1 MSNPTRIAEVE
12 GLRGLAIALVVI
24 FHFFPNALAGGFLG
38 VDIFFVISGF
48 VITQRLL
55 RDFETGRGLQVLPAF
70 YMARIRR
77 LFPALA
83 VVLVFSLGLGG
94 LNFFADEYA
103 VLGAHAMASASFTV
117 NIHLA
122 QELGYFGAEA
132 VTKPLLHLWSIA
144 VEMQFYLLWPLVLLA
159 SLSLARTTAPKLII
173 NLACLALGLG
183 SLAVCIYSSPA
194 TPDAGYF
201 STVARAWEFLIGAQL
216 GLLLQNRAHGV
227 EPLAGLET
235 LKGIS
240 KQSPP
245 TNGGATV
252 PSAAWAGL
260 LLFLGLSLVAYGLIS
275 VEANQP
281 PGLHSL
287 YPTLGAALLLYG
299 APRHRLGRAL
309 FGNSLAKGLGKIS
322 YSLYLWHWPLLSFA
336 TVLGSERPTL
346 FQSLG
351 LIALAVLLSVLSYLF
366 VEKPARRLNQLKTLL
381 VLFLPMLG
389 LSAAGAA
396 VHEAKGFPMRLGE
409 RETFVAYF
417 ENKAPDFQY
426 FLTKI
431 DILKNYRMECNYFDI
446 QGYVTG
452 NLTNQPVS
460 SIAQACTEPDPRA
473 ASRLLLW
480 GDSHA
485 QQYWYGIN
493 ATAPKSLSLLMV
505 ASSGCA
511 PKANVSKDS
520 AEDYCVRS
528 NYVAGQTIAQ
538 QKPGLVLLARQS
550 GYSLEQAR
558 QAAQELEAQ
567 FDSLPTQFIF
577 MAATPTWKADLPR
590 IMARHWWDS
599 KPERSQDKLKQAPL
613 GKAMQ
618 RQSPMESQIRLSERS
633 LWLNTLHGLCNEQ
646 GCLTFVGQFSESQL
660 TSWDYGHLTPVASE
674 FLAKHWLMPQ
684 LQERLEAALPQ

>member
-24 FHFFPNALAGGFLG
+24 FHFFPSALAGGFLG

-55 RDFETGRGLQVLPAF
+55 RDFEAGRGLQVLPEF

-83 VVLVFSLGLGG
+83 VVLLFSLSLGWIG
-94 LNFFADEYA
+94 FFSDEYA

-117 NIHLA
+117 NTHLA

-132 VTKPLLHLWSIA
+132 ITKPLLHLWSIA
-144 VEMQFYLLWPLVLLA
+144 VEMQFYLLWPLALLA
-159 SLSLARTTAPKLII
+159 SLSLAGSMPPRLIP
-173 NLACLALGLG
+173 NLACLSLGLG
-183 SLAVCIYSSPA
+183 SLAVCLYSSPA

-201 STVARAWEFLIGAQL
+201 STLARAWEFLIGAQL
-216 GLLLQNRAHGV
+216 GLLLQA
-227 EPLAGLET
+227 
-235 LKGIS
+235 
-240 KQSPP
+240 SPKSG
-245 TNGGATV
+245 TGERSTK
-252 PSAAWAGL
+252 AAWATGL
-260 LLFLGLSLVAYGLIS
+260 VLFLGLGLIAYGLLS
-275 VEANQP
+275 VEANKP

-287 YPTLGAALLLYG
+287 YPTLGAALLLFS

-309 FGNSLAKGLGKIS
+309 FGNSLATGLGKIS

-336 TVLGSERPTL
+336 AVLNSERPSVL
-346 FQSLG
+346 QSLG
-351 LIALAVLLSVLSYLF
+351 LVALAVLLSVLSYLF

-396 VHEAKGFPMRLGE
+396 VHEAKGFPVRLGE
-409 RETFVAYF
+409 RERFVAYF
-417 ENKAPDFQY
+417 ENKAPSFQY

-431 DILKNYRMECNYFDI
+431 DILKNYRMECNFFDI

-452 NLTNQPVS
+452 KLTNRPIDA
-460 SIAQACTEPDPRA
+460 IAPTCTTPESRA
-473 ASRLLLW
+473 GSTLLLW

-493 ATAPKSLSLLMV
+493 ATKPQSLNVLMV

-511 PKANVSKDS
+511 PKAHALTDS
-520 AEDYCVRS
+520 TDDYCVRS
-528 NYVAGQTIAQ
+528 NYVASQTIAQ
-538 QKPGLVLLARQS
+538 QKPSLVLLARQS
-550 GYSLEQAR
+550 GYSLEEAR
-558 QAAQELEAQ
+558 EAAKELEAQ
-567 FDSLPTQFIF
+567 FKGQPTQFVF

-590 IMARHWWDS
+590 VMARHWWDT
-599 KPERSQDKLKQAPL
+599 KPERSYDKLQPASRRQAL
-613 GKAMQ
+613 QK
-618 RQSPMESQIRLSERS
+618 ESDVRLSERS
-633 LWLNTLHGLCNEQ
+633 LWLNTLHGLCNNQ
-646 GCLTFVGQFSESQL
+646 GCLTFVGSFSESQL

-674 FLAKHWLMPQ
+674 FLASQWLMPR
-684 LQERLEAALPQ
+684 LQAALPPP